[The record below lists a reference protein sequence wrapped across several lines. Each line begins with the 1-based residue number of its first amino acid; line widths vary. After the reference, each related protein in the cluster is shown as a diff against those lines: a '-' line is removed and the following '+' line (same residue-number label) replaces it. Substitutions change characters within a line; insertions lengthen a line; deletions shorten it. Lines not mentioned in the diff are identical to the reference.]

1 MTCRWWGERKCS
13 RDKEE
18 DENNASGLK
27 LENASGLFFVL
38 GAGIVLSVFV
48 LLVQGFIRNIRP
60 KIITG
65 QSETVT

>member
-1 MTCRWWGERKCS
+1 M
-13 RDKEE
+13 EE
-18 DENNASGLK
+18 DEKNASGLK

-65 QSETVT
+65 QNETVT